1 MARNDF
7 DDLTPIPRY
16 RGRTVFR
23 LTVLSILA
31 LAAAGVAGYYA
42 WIYRGEVEASA
53 DEIGGAKACRTELT
67 RVKGQVAELEGRA
80 AGSESK
86 RREAETKATSAQ
98 ASLSASQEE
107 LDSLRAQR
115 AETEK
120 RLAAFR
126 ELTERFQKMIDSG
139 KIEVKIRNGVPQMVL
154 PAEVLFPSGSAAL
167 SRPGELAVMEVGVI
181 LKQLPSRR
189 FMVVGHTDNLPVKS
203 ATYKD
208 NWELST
214 ARAVTVTQ
222 FLASVGLSPKM
233 MMAAGHAEYDPVAPN
248 KSREG
253 REKNRRIE
261 IILLPDL
268 AEMPA
273 VPGDDEA
280 KPADEAAPA
289 DEGAPAKGAPP
300 APAPDK
306 GADKEP
312 AKAAGKQP
320 AKGAAD
326 KEPAKG
332 AAREPAKGAAKE
344 PARKGKTGG

>member
-1 MARNDF
+1 MARDDF
-7 DDLTPIPRY
+7 EDLTPIPRY

-42 WIYRGEVEASA
+42 WIYRGQVEA
-53 DEIGGAKACRTELT
+53 GAEAVDGARAARTELT
-67 RVKGQVAELEGRA
+67 RVKGELADLQGKA

-98 ASLSASQEE
+98 ASLTATQEE
-107 LDSLRAQR
+107 LETLRSQR
-115 AETEK
+115 VEAEK
-120 RLAAFR
+120 RLTAFK

-181 LKQLPSRR
+181 LKQLPTRR
-189 FMVVGHTDNLPVKS
+189 FMVVGHTDKLPVKS

-233 MMAAGHAEYDPVAPN
+233 MMAAGQGEYDPVAPN
-248 KSREG
+248 KSKEG

-268 AEMPA
+268 AELPA
-273 VPGDDEA
+273 VPADEEA
-280 KPADEAAPA
+280 KPSDGAAPA
-289 DEGAPAKGAPP
+289 ADAGPAKGDAPTAP
-300 APAPDK
+300 APA
-306 GADKEP
+306 AP
-312 AKAAGKQP
+312 AASAPSAP
-320 AKGAAD
+320 APSA
-326 KEPAKG
+326 PARAPEKD
-332 AAREPAKGAAKE
+332 AAKK
-344 PARKGKTGG
+344 PKSGG